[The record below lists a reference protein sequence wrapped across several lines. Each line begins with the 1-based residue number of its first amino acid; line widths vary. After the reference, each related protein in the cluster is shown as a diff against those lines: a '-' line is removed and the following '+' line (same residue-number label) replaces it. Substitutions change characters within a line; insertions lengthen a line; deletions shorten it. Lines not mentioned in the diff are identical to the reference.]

1 MIRHEIP
8 PAAPEQELSRYLRRA
23 WPLLPGHVLKDLM
36 KRRDVR
42 VNGARSGKGTA
53 VRGGDVLEIY
63 GDARWFEP
71 DVEVLFD
78 DGRLLAA
85 VKPQGLPSLPDRDGV
100 GADTMEARLKRLH
113 PSARLCH
120 RLDAATGGA
129 MLAALDDETE
139 ALALRAFKNRE
150 LVKNYRAVLCGEPLA
165 GERTL
170 TAQLFKDAKRGVVR
184 VSERSSPGSQEIVT
198 RVRPLCALPN
208 DLWEAEL
215 EPVTGR
221 THQLR
226 AHMAFIGRPILG
238 DDKYGDREINK
249 RLGFDGRL
257 CLWCERIAI
266 PEGGALGAYAGREFC
281 AAAPEWVKQ

>member
-257 CLWCERIAI
+257 CLWCERIAL

>member
-129 MLAALDDETE
+129 MVAALDDETE